1 MHIARTCLGLS
12 TLTAD
17 VAFIACC
24 KTKADRPTPAGALY
38 SSPLFRKS
46 LQFAIDNARKTFVLS
61 AEHGVVELSS
71 ILAPYDTTLKTMS
84 AAARRE
90 WGVRV
95 GRTLGQFAPAGSL
108 VELLCGEEYIS
119 PLATDIARLSYKISN
134 RLSHLS
140 LGQRLSK
147 LAIENGE
154 LELKPQK
161 DEFDQAINKLWIA
174 QNGGRL
180 LSETTGRQAW
190 PQRGV
195 YFLLDAQV
203 PAANGRM
210 PRVIRVGTHAVSD
223 GSKTTLWDR
232 ISTHRGTSIGGG
244 SHRSSIFRLH
254 VGRALIARTPALL
267 DKGGKSWGLGQS
279 APKEVRVNEQHI
291 EAAVSTTLGA
301 MRILWV
307 DVPDEAS
314 ATSLRSYIERNS
326 IALLS
331 RHGLLSS
338 YAPQRWLGRY
348 SPEWKIAASGL
359 WNLNHVFSKVDLGF
373 INVFESTV
381 NYTIAQQAAQKGFVV
396 PAKTL
401 PIRAEKQFTLF
412 SQELISRAPAAEPD
426 RITEKVSKAGRSST
440 RSIKT
445 APARTAVR
453 RRNK

>member
-1 MHIARTCLGLS
+1 
-12 TLTAD
+12 
-17 VAFIACC
+17 
-24 KTKADRPTPAGALY
+24 
-38 SSPLFRKS
+38 LFRKS
-46 LQFAIDNARKTFVLS
+46 LQTAIDSASKIFVLS
-61 AEHGVVELSS
+61 AEHGVVGLSS

-84 AAARRE
+84 TIARRE
-90 WGVRV
+90 WGIRV
-95 GRTLGQFAPAGSL
+95 GRTLGQYAPARSS
-108 VELLCGEEYIS
+108 VELFCGEEYIT
-119 PLATDIARLSYKISN
+119 PLASDFERLSYKTSN
-134 RLSHLS
+134 RLSGMS
-140 LGQRLSK
+140 LGQRLRK
-147 LAIENGE
+147 LSVENGE
-154 LELKPQK
+154 LELKSLKVQ
-161 DEFDQAINKLWIA
+161 FDRAINKLWIA

-254 VGRALIARTPALL
+254 VGRALIGRAPTLL
-267 DKGGKSWGLGQS
+267 DKGGSSWGIGQS
-279 APKEVRVNEQHI
+279 APKDIRVNEEHI

-301 MRILWV
+301 MRLLWV

-314 ATSLRSYIERNS
+314 STSMRSYIERNS

-331 RHGLLSS
+331 RFGLLSS
-338 YAPQRWLGRY
+338 SSPQRWLGRY

-373 INVFESTV
+373 IKVFESTV
-381 NYTIAQQAAQKGFVV
+381 DYTVARQRAAQKSLVMHSVTG
-396 PAKTL
+396 
-401 PIRAEKQFTLF
+401 PIRAETQFTLF
-412 SQELISRAPAAEPD
+412 SQDTS
-426 RITEKVSKAGRSST
+426 ITV
-440 RSIKT
+440 
-445 APARTAVR
+445 AVF
-453 RRNK
+453 